1 MIFEETMRKKVV
13 CCFTLAVL
21 LSVLPVQ
28 AVESIKLG
36 AIFAKSGA
44 AALANEDHFAGF
56 RLAIKE
62 INKAGGVLGRPLEG
76 VEFDNRSEQ
85 IGARQAAQQAVKAGV
100 VTVVGNSW
108 SSHSLAAG
116 PVLQEAKIVMLA
128 PDSTNADVTGIGD
141 YIFRSCF
148 TDSLQGKVLARFAVN
163 ELHLKKAALMVDVK
177 SDYSLGLAEFFKN
190 TFTSM
195 GGQIVDE
202 QQYTHNQHN
211 FAKQL
216 EEIKKYNPEVL
227 FIPGHDE
234 AAFIARQA
242 QKIGIDAVY
251 LFGDGMDYASTI
263 KKGVAKI
270 KKGFFTN
277 HWNSKV
283 TSTQSQKFIASL
295 EKEDTIKLS
304 SGAALTYD
312 SVYLLADAISRAGST
327 DPEGIRIALANTH
340 NYRGVTGIFNFN
352 AQGDPIKSVVLMEIK
367 DGELL
372 FYKELKP

>member
-1 MIFEETMRKKVV
+1 MQKKIILF
-13 CCFTLAVL
+13 FTLAVL
-21 LSVLPVQ
+21 LSAVSLQ
-28 AVESIKLG
+28 AAQSIKLG
-36 AIFAKSGA
+36 AIFAKNGA

-62 INKAGGVLGRPLEG
+62 INHAGGVLGRPLEG
-76 VEFDNRSEQ
+76 IEYDNRSEQ
-85 IGARQAAQQAVKAGV
+85 IGARMAAQKAVKDGV
-100 VTVVGNSW
+100 AAVVGNSW

-116 PVLQEAKIVMLA
+116 PVLQKAGIVMLA
-128 PDSTNADVTGIGD
+128 PDSTNSDVSKIGD

-148 TDSLQGKVLARFAVN
+148 TDPLQGKVLARFAVK
-163 ELHLKKAALMVDVK
+163 ELQLKKAAIMIDVK
-177 SDYSLGLAEFFKN
+177 SDYSIGLASHFKENFN
-190 TFTSM
+190 TM
-195 GGQIVDE
+195 GGQVVIE

-216 EEIKKYNPEVL
+216 EEIKSYNPDIL

-242 QKIGIDAVY
+242 QKIGINAIY
-251 LFGDGMDYASTI
+251 LFGDGMDYASTV

-277 HWNSKV
+277 HWDSKV
-283 TSTQSQKFIASL
+283 TSVQSKHFVASL
-295 EKEDTIKLS
+295 EKEGGIKLS

-312 SVYLLADAISRAGST
+312 SVYLLKDAIARAGST
-327 DPEGIRIALANTH
+327 DPKAIRTALAQTS

-352 AQGDPIKSVVLMEIK
+352 DQGDPIKSVVLMEIK
-367 DGELL
+367 NGELL